1 MRTRCK
7 ASCCRI
13 PTRDLGAAGLYTFAA
28 NVKSFRDISL
38 FCSVPAQVG
47 NQALAAECAASY
59 LLFYPTDEPMLEKM
73 KQYRTELG
81 EDTAVTAREVV
92 TTPGLYFLAL
102 PCPIRWDHSLGD
114 KKGNV
119 FHCRCVP
126 GPGLKKLEPEF
137 TYSLYQAGSLQDRT
151 GLSVC
156 TAVCWGRFLPWV
168 GIVLSFVGRLFDSLF
183 ASLEYSTL
191 CAEIFDGE
199 EVDLLCSGA
208 SRRNF

>member
-1 MRTRCK
+1 MYSVVRPP
-7 ASCCRI
+7 AVQSH
-13 PTRDLGAAGLYTFAA
+13 AGCWLLLAYTCMLLTLTL
-28 NVKSFRDISL
+28 SETYL
-38 FCSVPAQVG
+38 FFSVPAQVG

-59 LLFYPTDEPMLEKM
+59 LLFYPMDELMLEKM
-73 KQYRTELG
+73 NQYRTELG
-81 EDTAVTAREVV
+81 EDMAVTAREVV

-102 PCPIRWDHSLGD
+102 LCPIQQDQSPGD
-114 KKGNV
+114 KKGNT

-126 GPGLKKLEPEF
+126 SPGVKKLEPEF
-137 TYSLYQAGSLQDRT
+137 TSSLYQAGSLQDT
-151 GLSVC
+151 TWFSKC
-156 TAVCWGRFLPWV
+156 TAVCWGSFLPYR
-168 GIVLSFVGRLFDSLF
+168 GMGLSFIRWLFNSPF